1 MSRERS
7 ARAHAIFC
15 RALRLDRA
23 ERSAMVA
30 AECAGD
36 TELESKVRRL
46 LEAAD
51 HAGGFLERPALAAI
65 NQPAPVPD
73 AVGNYLVVGVLGIGG
88 MATVYEAQ
96 QENPSRRVAL
106 KVMHQAMSGPAAL
119 ERFRSETQ
127 ALARLHHPGIAQIYE
142 AGAAQLG
149 RPTPSPFFAMELVE
163 DALTITAFADRHAL
177 TLRQRIALFASVCD
191 AVLHGHQ
198 RGIIHRDLKPGNV
211 LVGPDGLAKV
221 IDFGIARTTTS
232 QHTDGANAPAGSR
245 EFVGTLNYMS
255 PEQCAAPGGGGAD
268 IDVRADVYS
277 LGVMLFELVTG
288 RLPHDLSK
296 TSITESIRII
306 TRVPP
311 PLAGTLSPPARGD
324 LEAIIAKALEK
335 DPASRYSGAGA
346 LAADLRR
353 WLDCRPVEARPSST
367 LDHLRKFAR
376 RSPPLAAAVA
386 AIFLM
391 LVAGVILSGRLAYVA
406 TRARDAALQRQH
418 DLQRV
423 ADFQK
428 SLLDDLDAVALGDR
442 LRSDL
447 FDALRRAAAASPADT
462 SPASDDA
469 LDRYTRLASRVNFTS
484 IAIRAINESVLQR
497 YAAAIDTRFS
507 DEPLLRAEL
516 LQQLASTLNA
526 LGLPADAEPHL
537 RRALSLRQESLG
549 PDHAD
554 TLASLHA
561 LGSLF
566 TTLGRSDE
574 SITLLTDAQDR
585 AIRTLGPDDRFTL
598 RCRSSLAGA
607 HRRRGDPALAQRLWT
622 ANLADQRRLLG
633 PDDPDSLRTLNNLG
647 VAFAAQGIYDQ
658 AEACWRELIDRRRRT
673 VGEDSPEYRSSLGNL
688 GVLLLDQERFAEA
701 RQLIESALA
710 ADRRRRGDTHSDT
723 LVSIAQLAAV
733 LHESGEIDQALRLQ
747 QECVTG
753 RTTTLGPDHHDTLVA
768 RAQLASMLRSARR
781 LDQAEPLIRE
791 VLETQRRLLGAA
803 RPDTI
808 ESIGILRDILI
819 DLDRRPEALR
829 TSTDLIEI
837 ARKLLARDA
846 AALGAHLDAHGA
858 LLLAAGDLPAA
869 RQVLLE
875 AHALLTRGFGPNHS
889 KTRAAAGHLAESCRA
904 AHAADPTAGHDA
916 EAAQWAAKAA
926 PAPAAPANP

>member
-1 MSRERS
+1 MSKERS

-23 ERSAMVA
+23 ERPAMVA

-36 TELESKVRRL
+36 TELQTKVNRL

-51 HAGGFLERPALAAI
+51 RSTGFLERPALAAL
-65 NQPAPVPD
+65 NDPGPVPD
-73 AVGNYLVVGVLGIGG
+73 AVGNYLVLGVLGIGG

-127 ALARLHHPGIAQIYE
+127 ALARLHHPGIAQIYD

-149 RPTPSPFFAMELVE
+149 RPSPSPFFAMELVE

-177 TLRQRIALFASVCD
+177 TLRQRIGLFASVCD

-221 IDFGIARTTTS
+221 IDFGIARTTT
-232 QHTDGANAPAGSR
+232 QHTDESAAVGGSR

-255 PEQCAAPGGGGAD
+255 PEQCAAPGGNGAD

-288 RLPHDLSK
+288 RLPLDLSR
-296 TSITESIRII
+296 SPITESIRII

-311 PLAGTLSPPARGD
+311 PMAGALIPQARGD
-324 LEAIIAKALEK
+324 LEAIIARALEK
-335 DPASRYSGAGA
+335 DPARRYSGAGA
-346 LAADLRR
+346 FAADLRR
-353 WLDCRPVEARPSST
+353 WLDHRPVEARPSSA
-367 LDHLRKFAR
+367 LHHARLFAR
-376 RSPPLAAAVA
+376 RNPPLAVAVA
-386 AIFLM
+386 AIALM
-391 LVAGVILSGRLAYVA
+391 LMSGVVLSGRLALVA

-447 FDALRRAAAASPADT
+447 LDALRRAAADPAVA
-462 SPASDDA
+462 ASDDA
-469 LDRYTRLASRVNFTS
+469 LDRFTRLASRVNFTS

-537 RRALSLRQESLG
+537 RRALSLREQSLG
-549 PDHAD
+549 PDHAE

-574 SITLLTDAQDR
+574 SITLLSDAQDR

-598 RCRSSLAGA
+598 RCRASLAGA
-607 HRRRGDPALAQRLWT
+607 HRHRGDAALAQRLWT
-622 ANLADQRRLLG
+622 AILADQRRLFG
-633 PDDPDSLRTLNNLG
+633 PDDPDSLRTLSNLG
-647 VAFAAQGIYDQ
+647 VAFAAQGIYDR

-673 VGEDSPEYRSSLGNL
+673 VGEDSPEYRGSLGNL

-710 ADRRRRGDTHSDT
+710 ADRRRLGDTHSDT

-733 LHESGEIDQALRLQ
+733 HHESGEVDQALRLQ

-753 RTTTLGPDHHDTLVA
+753 RTATLGPDHHDTLVA

-781 LDQAEPLIRE
+781 LDRAEPLIRE

-819 DLDRRPEALR
+819 DSDRRPEALR
-829 TSTDLIEI
+829 TSTDLVEI
-837 ARKLLARDA
+837 ARKPLARDA

-858 LLLAAGDLPAA
+858 LLLASGDLTAA
-869 RQVLLE
+869 RQALLE

-889 KTRAAAGHLAESCRA
+889 KTRAAAAHLADCCRA
-904 AHAADPTAGHDA
+904 AHAADPAAGHDA
-916 EAAQWAAKAA
+916 EAAQWAAKAVPA
-926 PAPAAPANP
+926 PSPAAPQQP